1 MSDKAEQRFTLTL
14 SVISFLA
21 DIAGLSA
28 LSLSII
34 GGTPIS
40 SIVWQLIGVVL
51 VFLLGVGLGMI
62 GIKGRKTDRIE
73 SVLKLFIWSY
83 LIMACLTYLGII
95 IQFQQPYSLDSY
107 VAYFFILALQ
117 IAAFSI
123 LKTASQVKNTIS
135 YAFAFSTMAVL
146 HALIWLTFLFIG
158 KKEPIQIVGEWVFW
172 FIWTLYAIPII
183 IQARKSKTKNNNFI
197 QD

>member
-1 MSDKAEQRFTLTL
+1 MSDKVEQRFTLTL

-21 DIAGLSA
+21 DIAGLSV

-34 GGTPIS
+34 AGTQIS

-107 VAYFFILALQ
+107 LAYFFILALQ

-123 LKTASQVKNTIS
+123 LRTVSQVKNTIS

-158 KKEPIQIVGEWVFW
+158 HKEPIQIVGEWIFW
-172 FIWTLYAIPII
+172 FVWTLYAIPII
-183 IQARKSKTKNNNFI
+183 IKARGNKTKNTSFI